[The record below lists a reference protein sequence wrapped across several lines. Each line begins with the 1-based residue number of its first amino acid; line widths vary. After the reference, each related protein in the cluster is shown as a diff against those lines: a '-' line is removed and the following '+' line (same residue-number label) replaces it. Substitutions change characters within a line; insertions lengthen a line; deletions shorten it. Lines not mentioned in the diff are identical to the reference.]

1 VNEESGREAAPEDA
15 AGREEEAA
23 EREVEEL
30 DETAD
35 RLEDRTERL
44 EAEVEE
50 RRREW
55 EAKKEDSAVPGAQP
69 EEAGGDRHGERQR
82 DPDSSSPERG

>member
-1 VNEESGREAAPEDA
+1 MNGEGGKEATPEDA

-23 EREVEEL
+23 EQEVEEL
-30 DETAD
+30 DATAD

-69 EEAGGDRHGERQR
+69 EEGGDRHGERQR
-82 DPDSSSPERG
+82 DPDSSGPERG